1 MSVPACEMQA
11 SRRGAERGLEPR
23 SSRPP
28 STGTVATPM
37 HKLVNSPQNLG
48 KTEPLAYI
56 DATMR
61 AGYEGIGIRTYRSP
75 GRTYNFNPIVGN
87 RDLERDVKNALKDS
101 RLEVC
106 DLY

>member
-1 MSVPACEMQA
+1 
-11 SRRGAERGLEPR
+11 
-23 SSRPP
+23 
-28 STGTVATPM
+28 M

-101 RLEVC
+101 GLEVC
-106 DLY
+106 DL